1 MNGPP
6 VSRAQSLVVPACII
20 AASIIAAAFIVPHRI
35 TALASSGPATP
46 LVDSE
51 AGSISPKPQL
61 PIERSSIERQ
71 FIEQVKR
78 SSAGKTF
85 VIQGLQRQLVDVR
98 VSDVRLSNSRAT
110 LLISHEMTWQPALTT
125 PVDTI
130 LVDDSFGRFEGRI
143 HIDWNIPN
151 SNDGRTGMTI
161 REDITI
167 K

>member
-1 MNGPP
+1 M
-6 VSRAQSLVVPACII
+6 
-20 AASIIAAAFIVPHRI
+20 
-35 TALASSGPATP
+35 TALASSGPAVP

-51 AGSISPKPQL
+51 AGSVSLKPQL

-78 SSAGKTF
+78 FSAGKTF
-85 VIQGLQRQLVDVR
+85 RIQGLQRQLVDDK
-98 VSDVRLSNSRAT
+98 VSDVRLSKTGTT
-110 LLISHEMTWQPALTT
+110 LLVSHEMTWKPALVT

-130 LVDDSFGRFEGRI
+130 LVDDSFGRFQGRV
-143 HIDWNIPN
+143 HIDWKIPN